1 MIEKTGNLFDS
12 TAPALGQ
19 GVNCAGLMGAGIAKT
34 FRELYPHNYE
44 NYRAACLAG
53 QLLPGSL
60 IVNREHGKYIVNMAS
75 QNKPG
80 RDARYHWLFES
91 TLTAAQQAVDNGIR
105 SIAIPEIGCGIGG
118 LEWEHVKKILEL
130 TEDIVHG
137 PGTTAEI
144 FYWEVWHY
152 GG

>member
-1 MIEKTGNLFDS
+1 MIELSGNLFDS

-53 QLLPGSL
+53 QLKPGGVH
-60 IVNREHGKYIVNMAS
+60 VNYEKGVYLVNMAS
-75 QNKPG
+75 QNTPG
-80 RDARYHWLFES
+80 RDASYPWLFES
-91 TLTAAQQAVDNGIR
+91 ALRAAEGAVKNGLA

-118 LEWEHVKKILEL
+118 LQWKYASLLLESI
-130 TEDIVHG
+130 EEIVNG
-137 PGTTAEI
+137 DDAPV
-144 FYWEVWHY
+144 FNWEVWHY